1 MALTSTAVAKT
12 VVELKQ
18 NSAWRMC
25 FRSNLGTMIASTG
38 SMPIRKWSRTLS
50 YTAMY
55 PTWVSVITHPVTA
68 GTHMPVVVCFPG
80 YIVQDST
87 FKTILCCSEKSCWRS
102 DDMSNVRLIPVRL
115 MQNVWQDV
123 LGIRKLSTKWPWND
137 ACYYTADHF
146 WRVMAVMDSSNMGA
160 TISQP
165 VGPGMTWVKGTQ
177 YTCRAQGTAFG
188 LLNTLAG
195 ARPQLRRSCL
205 FAAWL
210 LAGLVAF
217 GSLSDHSWICC
228 KADLHTWPSWFRS
241 RSTRIHGRWNII
253 I

>member
-1 MALTSTAVAKT
+1 
-12 VVELKQ
+12 
-18 NSAWRMC
+18 
-25 FRSNLGTMIASTG
+25 MIASTG

-50 YTAMY
+50 FTAMY
-55 PTWVSVITHPVTA
+55 PTWLSVITHPVTA

-87 FKTILCCSEKSCWRS
+87 FQTILCCSEKSCWRS

-115 MQNVWQDV
+115 MQNVWCSRHQKIEYKV
-123 LGIRKLSTKWPWND
+123 ALKWCLLLHCRPLLKG
-137 ACYYTADHF
+137 
-146 WRVMAVMDSSNMGA
+146 VMAVMDSSNMGA

-177 YTCRAQGTAFG
+177 YTCRGQGTAFG

-205 FAAWL
+205 FAVWL

-217 GSLSDHSWICC
+217 GLRNWISQSDQSVICC
-228 KADLHTWPSWFRS
+228 KADLHSWPSWFRS
-241 RSTRIHGRWNII
+241 RSTRIHGRCNII
-253 I
+253 